1 MVTNLLEK
9 DVVIYKQQFERLSLE
24 IYHSHLMERLSIDLD
39 SLLFRIKYMVK
50 HKKDLSLL
58 KDLKKEFIDKSLQ
71 LREVFGNLMK
81 AVLLQIPMENFSE
94 KDILDIFAQDVRM
107 DGVYIKFKMLLFSN
121 NEEYLKY
128 VDSYVPK
135 DVFNIFPHEYFR
147 FYTDSYNDGIAK
159 AYPEL
164 FENVTQ
170 DKIGTGAD
178 QDVFCHSFTFQV
190 TEACSLNCSYCLLEG
205 TQIKLSD
212 GSEKNIEELQVGEEI
227 LGFDEHN
234 PYQLKPAKITHTFHR
249 KAENLYRV
257 ITDNSS
263 LYITGNHKIV
273 TDNGWMAV
281 EDLTTGYHP
290 GIIDKDRR
298 PMFSN
303 SMDVFQDT
311 VSGDVYNLETETG
324 TYIANNILVHNCY
337 QANKTKERMS
347 FETGKKFI
355 DNLLA
360 DKYDYINRYNS
371 PAIILEF
378 IGGEPL
384 LEVVLIRKLYEY
396 FLEQCYELNH
406 PWFSL
411 HRLSICS
418 NGLQYFDPE
427 VQSFFKE
434 YSANIS
440 FNISIDGNKELH
452 DSCRIQPNGEGSYDI
467 DIKALNHYATHYIP
481 DRNSKMTLA
490 PSNIQYLF
498 ESVKSFISQGMKVIN
513 LNCVFEE
520 GWKPKHA
527 LIEYEQLKLLSNHIL
542 ENDLENIYLSIF
554 NERQESVGNPLND
567 SNSCGG
573 NGKMLSLRPNGQF
586 YPCIRFMPTSVGNDV
601 EDLCIGHIDKGL
613 DSRNSKSKVLEK
625 LDEITRRTQLTD
637 ICFECPIG
645 NQCPGCTALSHTV
658 FGTPNKKA
666 TFSCIMQIAQFLSNV
681 YYWNNLLLKH
691 PDWNLDVRK
700 NVLPDEWSL
709 LVINKDELDYLKTL
723 ECMAMIIKMQSHEKN
738 RGE

>member
-50 HKKDLSLL
+50 HNKDLSLL

-128 VDSYVPK
+128 VDSYIPK

-164 FENVTQ
+164 FENPKQ

-190 TEACSLNCSYCLLEG
+190 TESCSLNCSYCLLEG

-249 KAENLYRV
+249 KAENLYRI

-396 FLEQCYELNH
+396 FLDQCYELNH

-723 ECMAMIIKMQSHEKN
+723 ECMAMIIKMQSHEKK
-738 RGE
+738 

>member
-50 HKKDLSLL
+50 HKKDLSPL

-81 AVLLQIPMENFSE
+81 AVLLQIPMEDFSE
-94 KDILDIFAQDVRM
+94 NDILDIFAQDVRM

-128 VDSYVPK
+128 VDSYIPK
-135 DVFNIFPHEYFR
+135 EVFNIFPHEYFR

-164 FENVTQ
+164 FEKTTQ

-190 TEACSLNCSYCLLEG
+190 TEACSLNC
-205 TQIKLSD
+205 
-212 GSEKNIEELQVGEEI
+212 
-227 LGFDEHN
+227 
-234 PYQLKPAKITHTFHR
+234 
-249 KAENLYRV
+249 
-257 ITDNSS
+257 
-263 LYITGNHKIV
+263 
-273 TDNGWMAV
+273 
-281 EDLTTGYHP
+281 
-290 GIIDKDRR
+290 
-298 PMFSN
+298 
-303 SMDVFQDT
+303 
-311 VSGDVYNLETETG
+311 
-324 TYIANNILVHNCY
+324 TYCY
-337 QANKTKERMS
+337 QVNKTKMAMQ
-347 FETGKKFI
+347 FDTGKKFI
-355 DNLLA
+355 DNLLS

-384 LEVVLIRKLYEY
+384 LEINLIRRLYEY
-396 FLEQCYELNH
+396 FLDQCYELNH

-427 VQSFFKE
+427 VQDFFKN
-434 YSANIS
+434 YVSNIS

-467 DIKALNHYATHYIP
+467 DIKALNHYASHYIP

-490 PSNIQYLF
+490 PSNIKYLF
-498 ESVKSFISQGMKVIN
+498 ESVKSFIDQGMKVIN

-520 GWKPKHA
+520 GWTKKHA

-567 SNSCGG
+567 NNPCGS

-586 YPCIRFMPTSVGNDV
+586 YPCIRFMPTSVGNGV
-601 EDLCIGHIDKGL
+601 QDLCIGHINKGI
-613 DSRNSKSKVLEK
+613 DERKTGSKVLEL
-625 LDEITRRTQLTD
+625 LDNMTRRSQLTD

-645 NQCPGCTALSHTV
+645 NQCPGCNALSHTV

-681 YYWNNLLLKH
+681 YYWNTLLLKH

-709 LVINKDELDYLKTL
+709 LVIDKDELDYLKTL
-723 ECMAMIIKMQSHEKN
+723 ECMAMIVKINQCKK
-738 RGE
+738 

>member
-9 DVVIYKQQFERLSLE
+9 EVVIYKQQFERLSLE

-50 HKKDLSLL
+50 HNKDLSSL
-58 KDLKKEFIDKSLQ
+58 KNLKKEFIDKSLQ

-94 KDILDIFAQDVRM
+94 EDILDIFAQDVRM
-107 DGVYIKFKMLLFSN
+107 DGVYIKFKMSLFSD

-128 VDSYVPK
+128 VDSYIPK
-135 DVFNIFPHEYFR
+135 EVFNIFPHEYFR

-164 FENVTQ
+164 FEKVTQ

-190 TEACSLNCSYCLLEG
+190 TEACSLNCTYCVLKG
-205 TQIKLSD
+205 TKIKLSD
-212 GSEKNIEELQVGEEI
+212 GSEKNIEDLQVGEEI

-249 KAENLYRV
+249 KAENLYRI

-281 EDLTTGYHP
+281 EDLTIGYHP
-290 GIIDKDRR
+290 GIINNDRC
-298 PMFSN
+298 PMISH
-303 SMDVFQDT
+303 SMVVFQDT

-396 FLEQCYELNH
+396 FLDQCYELNH

-427 VQSFFKE
+427 VQDFFKE

-498 ESVKSFISQGMKVIN
+498 ESVKSFIGQGMKVIN

-586 YPCIRFMPTSVGNDV
+586 YPCIRFMPTSVGHDV

-723 ECMAMIIKMQSHEKN
+723 ECMAMIVKIQQCKKE
-738 RGE
+738 

>member
-9 DVVIYKQQFERLSLE
+9 EVVIYKQQFERLSLE

-50 HKKDLSLL
+50 HNKDLSPL

-128 VDSYVPK
+128 VDSYIPK

-227 LGFDEHN
+227 LGFDEYN

-467 DIKALNHYATHYIP
+467 DIKALNHYASHYIP

-490 PSNIQYLF
+490 PSNIKYLF
-498 ESVKSFISQGMKVIN
+498 ESVKSFINQGMKVIN

-567 SNSCGG
+567 NNPCGS

-586 YPCIRFMPTSVGNDV
+586 YPCIRFMPTSVGKDV
-601 EDLCIGHIDKGL
+601 PDLCIGNIDKGIEE
-613 DSRNSKSKVLEK
+613 RKTGSKVLAM
-625 LDEITRRTQLTD
+625 LDDMTRRSQLTD

-645 NQCPGCTALSHTV
+645 NQCPGCNALSHTV

-681 YYWNNLLLKH
+681 YYWNTLLLKH

-709 LVINKDELDYLKTL
+709 LVIDKDELDYLKTL
-723 ECMAMIIKMQSHEKN
+723 ECMAMIVKIQQCKKE
-738 RGE
+738 

>member
-212 GSEKNIEELQVGEEI
+212 GSEKNIEDLQVGEEI

-249 KAENLYRV
+249 KAENLYRI

-396 FLEQCYELNH
+396 FLDQCYELNH

-427 VQSFFKE
+427 VQDFFKN
-434 YSANIS
+434 YASNIS
-440 FNISIDGNKELH
+440 FNISIDGNKKLH

-467 DIKALNHYATHYIP
+467 DIKALNHYASHYIP

-490 PSNIQYLF
+490 PSNIKYLF
-498 ESVKSFISQGMKVIN
+498 ESVKSFINQGMKVIN

-567 SNSCGG
+567 NNPCGS

-586 YPCIRFMPTSVGNDV
+586 YPCIRFMPTSVGKDV
-601 EDLCIGHIDKGL
+601 PDLCIGNIDKGIEE
-613 DSRNSKSKVLEK
+613 RKTGSKVLAM
-625 LDEITRRTQLTD
+625 LDDMTRRSQLTD

-645 NQCPGCTALSHTV
+645 NQCPGCNALSHTV

-681 YYWNNLLLKH
+681 YYWNTLLLKH

-709 LVINKDELDYLKTL
+709 LVIDKDELDYLKTL
-723 ECMAMIIKMQSHEKN
+723 ECMAMIVKIQQCKKE
-738 RGE
+738 

>member
-50 HKKDLSLL
+50 HNKNLSPLN
-58 KDLKKEFIDKSLQ
+58 DLKKEFIDKSLQ

-128 VDSYVPK
+128 VDSYIPK

-164 FENVTQ
+164 FENPTQ

-190 TEACSLNCSYCLLEG
+190 TEACSLNCTYCVLEG
-205 TQIKLSD
+205 TKIKLSD
-212 GSEKNIEELQVGEEI
+212 GSEKNIEDLQVGEEI

-249 KAENLYRV
+249 KAENLYRI

-273 TDNGWMAV
+273 TDDGWMAV
-281 EDLTTGYHP
+281 EDLTIGYHP
-290 GIIDKDRR
+290 GIIDKDQW
-298 PMFSN
+298 PMISH
-303 SMDVFQDT
+303 SMVVFQDT

-324 TYIANNILVHNCY
+324 TYIANNVLVHNCY
-337 QANKTKERMS
+337 QFNKTKERMS

-355 DNLLA
+355 DNLLS

-396 FLEQCYELNH
+396 FLEQCYKLNH

-498 ESVKSFISQGMKVIN
+498 ESVKSFIGQGMKVIN

-573 NGKMLSLRPNGQF
+573 SGKMLSLRPNGQF

-613 DSRNSKSKVLEK
+613 DSRNSKSKVLKK
-625 LDEITRRTQLTD
+625 LDGITRRTQLTD

-691 PDWNLDVRK
+691 PDWDLDVRK

-709 LVINKDELDYLKTL
+709 LVIDKDELDYLKTL

>member
-50 HKKDLSLL
+50 HKKDLSSL

-94 KDILDIFAQDVRM
+94 NDILDIFAQDVRM
-107 DGVYIKFKMLLFSN
+107 DGVYIKFKMLLFSD

-128 VDSYVPK
+128 VDSYIPK
-135 DVFNIFPHEYFR
+135 EVFNIFPHEYFR

-164 FENVTQ
+164 FEKTTQ

-190 TEACSLNCSYCLLEG
+190 TEACSLNCTYCLLEG
-205 TQIKLSD
+205 TKITLLD
-212 GSEKNIEELQVGEEI
+212 GSEKNIEDLQVGEEI

-249 KAENLYRV
+249 KAENIYRI

-263 LYITGNHKIV
+263 LCITGNHKIV

-290 GIIDKDRR
+290 GILDKDQR
-298 PMFSN
+298 PMFSH

-311 VSGDVYNLETETG
+311 ISGDVYNLETETG

-396 FLEQCYELNH
+396 FLDQCYELNH

-427 VQSFFKE
+427 VQDFFKN
-434 YSANIS
+434 YASNIS
-440 FNISIDGNKELH
+440 FNISIDGNKKLH

-467 DIKALNHYATHYIP
+467 DIKALNHYASHYIP

-490 PSNIQYLF
+490 PSNIKYLF
-498 ESVKSFISQGMKVIN
+498 ESVKSFIDQGMKVIN
-513 LNCVFEE
+513 LNCIFEE